1 MEVSLVDLPVR
12 SVGFIRLVWFNQ
24 TNETDQINEID
35 QRNHAHAGSRGRIF
49 ENPIRRGRV
58 DYLDRDRDTERLLSG
73 TTD

>member
-24 TNETDQINEID
+24 TNEID

-58 DYLDRDRDTERLLSG
+58 DYLDRGRDTERLLSG